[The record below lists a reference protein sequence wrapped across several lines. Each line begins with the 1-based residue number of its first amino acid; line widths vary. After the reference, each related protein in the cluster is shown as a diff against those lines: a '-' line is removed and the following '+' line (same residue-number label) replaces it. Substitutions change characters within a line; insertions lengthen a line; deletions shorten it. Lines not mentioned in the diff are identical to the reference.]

1 MVCIKCG
8 SKANEEVLAVTGKKK
23 CVTCC
28 IKGYRFV
35 LFQLHKE
42 NEELEKKVRQLKVKL
57 NKSFTS

>member
-8 SKANEEVLAVTGKKK
+8 VKANEEVLAVTGKKK

-35 LFQLHKE
+35 LSQMHREIEDLQKE
-42 NEELEKKVRQLKVKL
+42 IRRLKLKK
-57 NKSFTS
+57 